1 MSASAVGCVRTPS
14 ALRKN
19 RKPKTIKSWRGGVQ
33 GTRRH
38 AITPDA
44 GPGSSADTTA
54 ANVGTISLAT
64 QIAQVKD
71 GDLLL
76 LHITGAGDFDEET
89 NEPLLARAWFFEAVR
104 DATFTKVAGGDAGD
118 TSTVIGLCRGVTT
131 QLTFHDDSKTL
142 TLSAASRDSAPN
154 LATRAWVLANFPEW
168 SSLLKGLCSNG
179 TYPRSAADVLA
190 PLTAGQGQ
198 GSDAPKIIVSS
209 VEKVTDYAELTTEIL
224 TNPGYWCDGTPANCF
239 ETDPKKQ
246 ATLNAGELLA
256 LLVGNRG
263 VVLTQLWAGWV
274 EPGNQQPIDAPFA
287 LRALR
292 ECCLDGKVV
301 VLAAPIAGAPLE
313 KGLTAIIA
321 SSESPWMERAILLQ
335 SFGAQAALVAG
346 SPYYQTLVGTILGY
360 DRRNVEAHV
369 ASIGGALTPQIVR
382 AVATDLDEV
391 SNVAGSIPWR
401 DAFFPSVK
409 PGRVGTGSETTE
421 TGTERGMFFFEDVD
435 GADEENKKLGGRR
448 KKKKKPSSTASLENV
463 ESMFG
468 KKGR

>member
-76 LHITGAGDFDEET
+76 LHITGVGDFDEET

-198 GSDAPKIIVSS
+198 GSDAPKIVVSS

-274 EPGNQQPIDAPFA
+274 DPGNQQPIDAPFA

-346 SPYYQTLVGTILGY
+346 SPYYQYVSCCLSQIRGDTLWK
-360 DRRNVEAHV
+360 D
-369 ASIGGALTPQIVR
+369 
-382 AVATDLDEV
+382 
-391 SNVAGSIPWR
+391 
-401 DAFFPSVK
+401 PSVTAHCATAV
-409 PGRVGTGSETTE
+409 PLTAVPTVTNTSQTHCYLWSTG
-421 TGTERGMFFFEDVD
+421 
-435 GADEENKKLGGRR
+435 
-448 KKKKKPSSTASLENV
+448 
-463 ESMFG
+463 
-468 KKGR
+468 